1 MTACSAAGANSTL
14 VTLAACLV
22 LLSERAPAANA
33 GAPGLVPGTA
43 PSSIGGG
50 PAGSELP
57 GDEAA
62 GPDSDDAETPSSTEQ
77 GHTQMDGT
85 FEHRPVV
92 ELLSQSRLVGL
103 RDTSFSVQLRS
114 YLLNRDT
121 MEHTES
127 EAWTLGGL
135 AGIKTGYFY
144 DLLALGATGY
154 TSQALYAPADKDGTP
169 LLGPGQT
176 PYTVLG
182 ELYGEF
188 KITPKILATVGRR
201 GFNTPFI
208 NTQDAMMTPYTFQVY
223 GVQGQVGSTDDH
235 KLSFGAAY
243 VDKIKPRNSEDFQA
257 MSSYAGAPAGV
268 DRGVYVAGANYIA
281 GDASIGM
288 TEYYSADILNIV
300 YPEVKYTIRLPEDI
314 RILLHAQYTNQN
326 SVGSALL
333 TGTSFSTHQ
342 YGFKGELAM
351 GPGLLTAAYTA
362 TATGTVDPSGSGT
375 GMRSPWGGYPGYTA
389 VQIENFY
396 RAGENALML
405 RAAYNFPKLTGLS
418 VYGLWVHGSTPS
430 AVNQYAQDEYD
441 GNLQWSPL
449 DSKGLRLVAR
459 YAHVSQAGPTNQHE
473 DELRLIV
480 YYELR

>member
-1 MTACSAAGANSTL
+1 MTPAGLARIVGPLVLTIGMALSATPALAADASAA
-14 VTLAACLV
+14 
-22 LLSERAPAANA
+22 EPAPPT
-33 GAPGLVPGTA
+33 GQE
-43 PSSIGGG
+43 SIGGG
-50 PAGSELP
+50 PAGSALP
-57 GDEAA
+57 GDVANGA
-62 GPDSDDAETPSSTEQ
+62 DSDDAETPSSTEQ
-77 GHTQMDGT
+77 GHTQMADT
-85 FEHRPVV
+85 FEHRPIVD
-92 ELLSQSRLVGL
+92 LLSQSRLVGL

-121 MEHTES
+121 MERTES

-135 AGIKTGYFY
+135 AGLKTGYFY
-144 DLLALGATGY
+144 DLLAVGVTGY
-154 TSQALYAPADKDGTP
+154 TSQALYAPSGKDGTP

-176 PYTVLG
+176 PYTVVG

-223 GVQGQVGSTDDH
+223 GVQGQVGSSDDH
-235 KLSFGAAY
+235 KLNFGAAY
-243 VDKIKPRNSEDFQA
+243 VDKIKPRNSDDFQS

-281 GDASIGM
+281 GPVSIGM

-300 YPEVKYTIRLPEDI
+300 YPEVSYTVRMAEDV
-314 RILLHAQYTNQN
+314 RVLLHAQYTNQN
-326 SVGSALL
+326 SVGDALL
-333 TGTSFSTHQ
+333 TGAPFSTHQ
-342 YGFKGELAM
+342 YGFKAELAM
-351 GPGLLTAAYTA
+351 GPALLTVARTNTA
-362 TATGTVDPSGSGT
+362 VGTVDSSGSGT

-396 RAGENALML
+396 RPGEGATML
-405 RAAYNFPKLTGLS
+405 RAAYNFPKVTGLS
-418 VYGLWVHGSTPS
+418 VYGLWVHGSTPD

-441 GNLQWSPL
+441 ANAQWSPQGAR
-449 DSKGLRLVAR
+449 GLRLVAR
-459 YAHVSQAGPTNQHE
+459 YAHVSQAGPADQHE
-473 DELRLIV
+473 DELRLIA